1 MNKFVFNNYSDDT
14 PFQGGYF
21 KIKLKLEPEYPAVP
35 PKGFFLTKIFH
46 PNVSEKG
53 NICVNTLKKD
63 WTSDMGIRHIL
74 ITIKCLLINP
84 NPESALNEEAG
95 RLLLENYE
103 DYFKHAALMTSV
115 HAKKG
120 KWTNE
125 TSELET
131 KENNAKATNKSNS
144 EVKKPTKPIAAKK
157 TIAAKKSMRRL

>member
-1 MNKFVFNNYSDDT
+1 MLSHLLVDT
-14 PFQGGYF
+14 PFEGGFF
-21 KIKLKLEPEYPAVP
+21 KIKLKLEADYPSLP

-53 NICVNTLKKD
+53 DICVNTLKKD
-63 WTSDMGIRHIL
+63 WTPEMGIRHIL

-120 KWTNE
+120 KWE
-125 TSELET
+125 EDSSEVST
-131 KENNAKATNKSNS
+131 KENNVKASNKVSSGAKKAT
-144 EVKKPTKPIAAKK
+144 KPVAKK
-157 TIAAKKSMRRL
+157 ASIATKKSLRRL